1 MFGHHY
7 IQTNTNNVNKTRT
20 KNFFIRW
27 RQFLWFLLNAMTHGF
42 LNSWFQTLQATINGG
57 IVFR

>member
-1 MFGHHY
+1 MFGHNY
-7 IQTNTNNVNKTRT
+7 IQTNTNNVNKTEQKLFYPLAPIVLVST
-20 KNFFIRW
+20 
-27 RQFLWFLLNAMTHGF
+27 NAMIHGF